1 MRFRFEGHDKMG
13 RPMKGELDAANQEMA
28 SAELRTREVF
38 ALKLEPVDGEPM
50 RTVLEHPEEIP
61 ADVESEIEKVKAEAD
76 EEMPPCPAD
85 AHCPV
90 CAPDKVVDEELSGD
104 LQAAMRISGQIRDEL
119 GPYSDQIANEAMKIA
134 NEAMKEMVTEAACQA
149 FNRDQVRRMPKGP

>member
-13 RPMKGELDAANQEMA
+13 RPMKGELDASNQEMA
-28 SAELRTREVF
+28 SAELRARDVF
-38 ALKLEPVDGEPM
+38 VLKLEPVDGEPM
-50 RTVLEHPEEIP
+50 RTVLEHPEEL
-61 ADVESEIEKVKAEAD
+61 ADVEAEIEKVKAEAD

-90 CAPDKVVDEELSGD
+90 CQDKVDEELSGD
-104 LQAAMRISGQIRDEL
+104 LKAAMRISGQIRDEL
-119 GPYSDQIANEAMKIA
+119 GPYSDAIANEAL
-134 NEAMKEMVTEAACQA
+134 KEMVTEAACQA